1 MLCTKFLSDQ
11 VNEDEMGRACGMYVD
26 KRASHGIMIEAL
38 ELSWLYV
45 LPVCHCSNNFEH
57 SVNFC
62 VM

>member
-1 MLCTKFLSDQ
+1 MLHTIFLGDQ
-11 VNEDEMGRACGMYVD
+11 VNEDEMDGACGMYVD
-26 KRASHGIMIEAL
+26 KRANHAVMIEAL

-45 LPVCHCSNNFEH
+45 LHMCHCFNNVEH